1 MNIIIIGAG
10 DIGYHLAKMLSYE
23 KHDIM
28 LIEKEQ
34 DRYTRASETLDAR
47 VIHGSGTSFTL
58 LESAGVEKADL
69 VVAVT
74 DSDETN
80 LLAAIA
86 AKQYGVE
93 RTVARVKN
101 REFLRT
107 DAPIN
112 AQKFNIDLIIHPESV
127 AAQGAVRL
135 LRQGAA
141 TDFIEFAKGKII
153 VMGIQLDRDNPIL
166 NIPLSELSKRYPEFI
181 FRVIA
186 IHRKDTTKIPRGNDF
201 LIHNDRIFVIVA
213 RENVQDVVRITGKED
228 VKIED
233 VMILGGGQT
242 GYIIAHELEKEYNV
256 KIIES
261 NVEKSYDLAEKLK
274 RALVIKGDGLD
285 LDLLA
290 MEGIVDMDA
299 FIAVTGDDETNIVSC
314 LMAKH
319 LKVPR
324 IIALINR
331 TDYWSIIPTI
341 GINAYVSKQLLTVN
355 SILKFIRRGAIVNV
369 ASIPGIAAEVIELIP
384 KKASKITRKPLREIG
399 FPSSAIVGAV
409 MRDDQVFIPVGDT
422 QVKAGDK
429 VVLVSLPA
437 DIHEVEE
444 FFN

>member
-1 MNIIIIGAG
+1 LKIIIIGAG
-10 DIGYHLAKMLSYE
+10 DIGYHLAKMLSFDR
-23 KHDIM
+23 HDIV
-28 LIEKEQ
+28 LIEKDYDKYIQ
-34 DRYTRASETLDAR
+34 VTDSLDAH
-47 VIHGSGTSFTL
+47 VVHGSGSDFTL
-58 LESAGVEKADL
+58 LENAGIDKVDL

-74 DSDETN
+74 DSDEVN

-86 AKQYGVE
+86 AKQYGVD

-101 REFLRT
+101 RAFLRT
-107 DAPIN
+107 DSPIS
-112 AQKFNIDLIIHPESV
+112 AQKFNIDLLIHPESV
-127 AAQGAVRL
+127 AANDAVRL
-135 LRQGAA
+135 LKQSAA
-141 TDFIEFAKGKII
+141 TDFIEFAHGKII
-153 VMGIQLDRDNPIL
+153 VIGIQLDRNSLIL
-166 NIPLSELSKRYPEFI
+166 NVPLIELSQRYPDII

-186 IHRKDTTKIPRGNDF
+186 IHRKDTTRIPRGNDV
-201 LIHNDRIFVIVA
+201 LLQDDRIFVIVA
-213 RENVQDVVRITGKED
+213 RQNVQEIIRITGKQD

-233 VMILGGGQT
+233 LMILGGGQT
-242 GYIIAHELEKEYNV
+242 GYLIAHELEREYNI

-290 MEGIVDMDA
+290 AEGIIDMDA

-324 IIALINR
+324 IISLINR
-331 TDYWSIIPTI
+331 TEYCSIIPTI
-341 GINAYVSKQLLTVN
+341 GISAYISKQLLTVDR
-355 SILKFIRRGAIVNV
+355 ILKFIRRGPVVNV

-384 KKASKITRKPLREIG
+384 KKGSRITKKPLREVG
-399 FPSSAIVGAV
+399 FPKRAILGAV

-422 QVKAGDK
+422 QVEAGDK
-429 VVLVSLPA
+429 VVLFSLPD
-437 DIHEVEE
+437 DIHDIEE

>member
-1 MNIIIIGAG
+1 MKIIIIGAG

-23 KHDIM
+23 KHDIV
-28 LIEKEQ
+28 LIEKDQ
-34 DRYTRASETLDAR
+34 DRYSHAANTLDAH
-47 VIHGSGTSFTL
+47 VFHGSGTSFTL
-58 LESAGVEKADL
+58 LENAGIEKTDL

-74 DSDETN
+74 DSDEVN

-127 AAQGAVRL
+127 AAQGTVRL

-166 NIPLSELSKRYPEFI
+166 NIPLSELSQRYPDFI
-181 FRVIA
+181 FRIIA

-201 LIHNDRIFVIVA
+201 LVHNDRIFVIVA

-242 GYIIAHELEKEYNV
+242 GYIIAHELEKDYNV

-290 MEGIVDMDA
+290 MEGIIDMDA

-341 GINAYVSKQLLTVN
+341 GINAYISKQLLTVN

-384 KKASKITRKPLREIG
+384 KKGSKITRKPLRELG
-399 FPSSAIVGAV
+399 FPSGAILGAV
-409 MRDDQVFIPVGDT
+409 MRDDHVFIPVGDT